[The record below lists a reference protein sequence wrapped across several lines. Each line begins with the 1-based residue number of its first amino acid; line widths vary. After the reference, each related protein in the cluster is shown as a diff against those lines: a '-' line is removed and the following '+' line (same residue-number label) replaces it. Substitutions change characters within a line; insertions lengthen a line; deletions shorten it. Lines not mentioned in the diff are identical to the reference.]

1 MSAPVPPPA
10 PFRPHYWRVWL
21 MFLKVSLS
29 REMIFRWNFLIE
41 VVTTCF
47 WISAQLLLFQII
59 FGHVSKIRDWSQPE
73 YYGFMATGMLIN
85 AFVEM
90 LFMPNCANLSEQIR
104 TGNLD
109 FAIVKPIDTQ
119 FLVSFQTVDMS
130 LLAQVAVS
138 LGLLAYSVI
147 QSHVTVT
154 IGSVF
159 MYAFLVV
166 VAVGFF
172 YGMMIALASAAVFMG
187 RNQGLYDFW
196 FYVTSFARY
205 PGDMYRQ
212 GGLVGEVFWFGFSF
226 IIPILLVVTVPSRMF
241 LQKSLTPNSGVM
253 FIAPALTAVCLW
265 GSRKIFLWSLS
276 HYRSASS

>member
-1 MSAPVPPPA
+1 MSVPVPPST
-10 PFRPHYWRVWL
+10 PFRPRYWRVWL
-21 MFLKVSLS
+21 MFLKVSLA

-47 WISAQLLLFQII
+47 WIAAQLLLFQII
-59 FGHVSKIRDWSQPE
+59 FGHVKHIGDWSQPE

-109 FAIVKPIDTQ
+109 FALVKPIDTQ
-119 FLVSFQTVDMS
+119 FFVSFQTVDMS

-138 LGLLAYSVI
+138 LGLLAYSVTA
-147 QSHVTVT
+147 SHVTVT
-154 IGSVF
+154 LVSAV
-159 MYAFLVV
+159 MYLFLVA

-212 GGLVGEVFWFGFSF
+212 GAVGEFFWFGFSF
-226 IIPILLVVTVPSRMF
+226 IIPILLVVTVPSRVF
-241 LQKSLTPNSGVM
+241 LQKSLSANGWVLV
-253 FIAPALTAVCLW
+253 IAPVLTALTLW
-265 GSRKIFLWSLS
+265 GSRRVFLWSLS

>member
-1 MSAPVPPPA
+1 MSEPISPA
-10 PFRPHYWRVWL
+10 KPFRPRYWRVWL

-29 REMIFRWNFLIE
+29 REMIFRMNFLIE

-47 WISAQLLLFQII
+47 WIAAQLLLFQII
-59 FGHVSKIRDWSQPE
+59 FGHVKHIRDWSQSE

-109 FAIVKPIDTQ
+109 FALVKPIDTQ
-119 FLVSFQTVDMS
+119 FFVSFQTVDMS

-138 LGLLAYSVI
+138 LGLLAYSVTA
-147 QSHVTVT
+147 SHVTVT
-154 IGSVF
+154 LVSAL
-159 MYAFLVV
+159 MYLFLVA

-212 GGLVGEVFWFGFSF
+212 GAVGEIFWFGFSF
-226 IIPILLVVTVPSRMF
+226 IIPILLVVTVPSRLF
-241 LQKSLTPNSGVM
+241 LQKSLSPNWLVLV
-253 FIAPALTAVCLW
+253 IAPVLTALTLW
-265 GSRKIFLWSLS
+265 GSRRVFLWSLS

>member
-1 MSAPVPPPA
+1 MSEPNPPEK
-10 PFRPHYWRVWL
+10 PFRPRYWRVWL

-29 REMIFRWNFLIE
+29 REMIFRLNFLIE

-47 WISAQLLLFQII
+47 WIAAQLLLFQII
-59 FGHVSKIRDWSQPE
+59 FGHVKHIRDWSQPE

-109 FAIVKPIDTQ
+109 FALVKPIDTQ
-119 FLVSFQTVDMS
+119 FFVSFQTVDMS

-138 LGLLAYSVI
+138 LGLLAYSVTA
-147 QSHVTVT
+147 SDVTVT
-154 IGSVF
+154 LVSAL
-159 MYAFLVV
+159 MYVFLVA

-212 GGLVGEVFWFGFSF
+212 GFVGEIFWFGFSF
-226 IIPILLVVTVPSRMF
+226 IIPILLVVTVPSRVL
-241 LQKSLTPNSGVM
+241 LQKSLSPNGWVVV
-253 FIAPALTAVCLW
+253 IAPVLTALTLW
-265 GSRKIFLWSLS
+265 GSRRVFLWSLS

>member
-1 MSAPVPPPA
+1 MSVPAPPSK

-29 REMIFRWNFLIE
+29 REMIFRMNFLIE

-47 WISAQLLLFQII
+47 WIAAQLLLFQII
-59 FGHVSKIRDWSQPE
+59 FGHVDKIRDWSQPE

-109 FAIVKPIDTQ
+109 FALVKPIDTQ
-119 FLVSFQTVDMS
+119 FFVSFQTVDMS

-138 LGLLAYSVI
+138 LGLLAYSVTA
-147 QSHVTVT
+147 SHVTVT
-154 IGSVF
+154 LVSAV
-159 MYAFLVV
+159 MYLFLVA

-205 PGDMYRQ
+205 PGDLYRQ
-212 GGLVGEVFWFGFSF
+212 GAVGEIFWFGFSF
-226 IIPILLVVTVPSRMF
+226 VIPILLVVTVPSRVF
-241 LQKSLTPNSGVM
+241 LQKSLSPNWGVLV
-253 FIAPALTAVCLW
+253 IAPALTALTLW
-265 GSRKIFLWSLS
+265 GSRRVFLWSLS

>member
-1 MSAPVPPPA
+1 MSVPVSPPA
-10 PFRPHYWRVWL
+10 PFRPRYWRVWL

-47 WISAQLLLFQII
+47 WIAAQLLLFQII
-59 FGHVSKIRDWSQPE
+59 FGHVKHIRDWSQPE

-109 FAIVKPIDTQ
+109 FALVKPIDTQ
-119 FLVSFQTVDMS
+119 FFVSFQTVDMS

-138 LGLLAYSVI
+138 LGLLGYSVTA
-147 QSHVTVT
+147 SGVTVT
-154 IGSVF
+154 LVSAV
-159 MYAFLVV
+159 MYLFLVA

-212 GGLVGEVFWFGFSF
+212 GAIGEVFWFGFSF
-226 IIPILLVVTVPSRMF
+226 IIPILLVVTVPSRVF
-241 LQKSLTPNSGVM
+241 LRKALIPNGWVLV
-253 FIAPALTAVCLW
+253 IAPALTAITLW
-265 GSRKIFLWSLS
+265 GSRRVFLWSLS

>member
-1 MSAPVPPPA
+1 
-10 PFRPHYWRVWL
+10 
-21 MFLKVSLS
+21 
-29 REMIFRWNFLIE
+29 MIFRWHFLIE

-47 WISAQLLLFQII
+47 WIAAQMLLFEII
-59 FGHVSKIRDWSQPE
+59 YGKVPTISDWTKPE
-73 YYGFMATGMLIN
+73 YYGFMATGMLVN

-109 FAIVKPIDTQ
+109 FALVKPIDTQ

-130 LLAQVAVS
+130 LLAQVVVS
-138 LGLLAYSVI
+138 LGLLTYSVV
-147 QSHVTVT
+147 QTHVTVT
-154 IGSVF
+154 IGSAL
-159 MYAFLVV
+159 MYAFLVL

-172 YGMMIALASAAVFMG
+172 YSMMIALASAAVFMG

-205 PGDMYRQ
+205 PGDVYRQ
-212 GGLVGEVFWFGFSF
+212 GLAGEIFWFGFSF
-226 IIPILLVVTVPSRMF
+226 VIPILLVVTVPSRMF
-241 LQKSLTPNSGVM
+241 LNKALTPNSWV
-253 FIAPALTAVCLW
+253 ILLAPAMTAVSLW
-265 GSRKIFLWSLS
+265 GSRKVFQWSLS

>member
-1 MSAPVPPPA
+1 MSELPPPTKS
-10 PFRPHYWRVWL
+10 FRPRYWRVWL

-29 REMIFRWNFLIE
+29 REMIFRLNFLIE

-47 WISAQLLLFQII
+47 WIAAQLLLFQII
-59 FGHVSKIRDWSQPE
+59 FGHVKHIRDWSQPE

-119 FLVSFQTVDMS
+119 FFVSFQTVDMS

-138 LGLLAYSVI
+138 LGLLAYSVTA
-147 QSHVTVT
+147 SHVTVT
-154 IGSVF
+154 LVSALIYF
-159 MYAFLVV
+159 FLVA

-212 GGLVGEVFWFGFSF
+212 GFVGEMFWFGFSF
-226 IIPILLVVTVPSRMF
+226 IIPILLVVTVPSRVF
-241 LQKSLTPNSGVM
+241 LQKELSPNGWVIL
-253 FIAPALTAVCLW
+253 IAPVLTALCLW
-265 GSRKIFLWSLS
+265 GSRKIFIWSLS

>member
-1 MSAPVPPPA
+1 MSEPNSPA
-10 PFRPHYWRVWL
+10 KPFRPRYWRVWL
-21 MFLKVSLS
+21 MFLKVSLA
-29 REMIFRWNFLIE
+29 REMIFRLNFLIE
-41 VVTTCF
+41 IVTTCF
-47 WISAQLLLFQII
+47 WIAAQLLLFKII
-59 FGHVSKIRDWSQPE
+59 FGHVKHIRDWSQPE

-119 FLVSFQTVDMS
+119 FFVSFQTVDMS

-138 LGLLAYSVI
+138 LGLLAYSVTAS
-147 QSHVTVT
+147 QVTVT
-154 IGSVF
+154 LVSAL
-159 MYAFLVV
+159 MYVFLVA

-212 GGLVGEVFWFGFSF
+212 GYVGEIFWFGFSF
-226 IIPILLVVTVPSRMF
+226 IIPILLVVTVPSRVF
-241 LQKSLTPNSGVM
+241 LQKSLSPNGWVVV
-253 FIAPALTAVCLW
+253 IAPVLTALTLW
-265 GSRKIFLWSLS
+265 GSRRVFLWSLS

>member
-1 MSAPVPPPA
+1 MSEPNPPA
-10 PFRPHYWRVWL
+10 KPFRPRYWRVWL

-29 REMIFRWNFLIE
+29 REMIFRLNFLIE

-47 WISAQLLLFQII
+47 WIAAQLLLFQII

-109 FAIVKPIDTQ
+109 FALVKPIDTQ
-119 FLVSFQTVDMS
+119 FFVSFQTVDMS

-138 LGLLAYSVI
+138 LGLLAYSVTA
-147 QSHVTVT
+147 SHVTVT
-154 IGSVF
+154 LVSAL
-159 MYAFLVV
+159 MYVFLVA

-212 GGLVGEVFWFGFSF
+212 GFVGEIFWFGFSF
-226 IIPILLVVTVPSRMF
+226 IIPILLVVTVPSRVF
-241 LQKSLTPNSGVM
+241 LQKSLSPNGWVVV
-253 FIAPALTAVCLW
+253 IAPVLTALTLW
-265 GSRKIFLWSLS
+265 GSRRVFLWSLS

>member
-1 MSAPVPPPA
+1 
-10 PFRPHYWRVWL
+10 

-41 VVTTCF
+41 VVTNCF
-47 WISAQLLLFQII
+47 WIAAQLLLFQII
-59 FGHVSKIRDWSQPE
+59 FGHVKQIRDWSQPE

-109 FAIVKPIDTQ
+109 FVLVKPIDSQ

-130 LLAQVAVS
+130 LLAQIAVS
-138 LGLLAYSVI
+138 LGLLAYSVTA
-147 QSHVTVT
+147 SGVTVT
-154 IGSVF
+154 LVSAL
-159 MYAFLVV
+159 MYAFLVA
-166 VAVGFF
+166 VAVAFF
-172 YGMMIALASAAVFMG
+172 YSMMIALASAAVFMG

-212 GGLVGEVFWFGFSF
+212 GFVGEIFWFGFSF
-226 IIPILLVVTVPSRMF
+226 VIPILLVVTVPSRVF
-241 LQKSLTPNSGVM
+241 LQKSLIPNNNWVVV
-253 FIAPALTAVCLW
+253 IAPVMTALCLW

>member
-1 MSAPVPPPA
+1 MSESNPPP
-10 PFRPHYWRVWL
+10 PQFRPRYWRVWL

-41 VVTTCF
+41 VVTTCC
-47 WISAQLLLFQII
+47 WIAAQLLLFQII
-59 FGHVSKIRDWSQPE
+59 FGHVKHIRDWSQPE

-119 FLVSFQTVDMS
+119 FLVSFQTVDIS

-138 LGLLAYSVI
+138 FGLLAYSVTAS
-147 QSHVTVT
+147 QVSVTLV
-154 IGSVF
+154 SAL
-159 MYAFLVV
+159 MYLLLVA

-212 GGLVGEVFWFGFSF
+212 GFVGEIFWFGFSF
-226 IIPILLVVTVPSRMF
+226 IIPILLVVTVPSRLF
-241 LQKSLTPNSGVM
+241 LQKSLSPNWGVLV
-253 FIAPALTAVCLW
+253 IAPVLTALTLW
-265 GSRKIFLWSLS
+265 GSRRVFLWSLS

>member
-1 MSAPVPPPA
+1 MSEPNPPA
-10 PFRPHYWRVWL
+10 KPFRPRYWRVWL

-29 REMIFRWNFLIE
+29 REMIFRLNFLIE

-47 WISAQLLLFQII
+47 WIAAQLLLFQII

-109 FAIVKPIDTQ
+109 FALVKPIDTQ
-119 FLVSFQTVDMS
+119 FFVSFQTVDMS

-138 LGLLAYSVI
+138 LGLLAYSVTA
-147 QSHVTVT
+147 SHVTVT
-154 IGSVF
+154 LVSAL
-159 MYAFLVV
+159 MYVFLVA

-212 GGLVGEVFWFGFSF
+212 GYVGEIFWFGFSF
-226 IIPILLVVTVPSRMF
+226 IIPILLVVTVPSRVF
-241 LQKSLTPNSGVM
+241 LQKSLSPNGWVVV
-253 FIAPALTAVCLW
+253 IAPVLTALTLW
-265 GSRKIFLWSLS
+265 GSRRVFLWSLS

>member
-1 MSAPVPPPA
+1 
-10 PFRPHYWRVWL
+10 
-21 MFLKVSLS
+21 
-29 REMIFRWNFLIE
+29 
-41 VVTTCF
+41 
-47 WISAQLLLFQII
+47 
-59 FGHVSKIRDWSQPE
+59 
-73 YYGFMATGMLIN
+73 MLVN

-90 LFMPNCANLSEQIR
+90 LFMPNCANFSEQIR

-109 FAIVKPIDTQ
+109 FALVKPIDTQ

-130 LLAQVAVS
+130 LLAQVVVS
-138 LGLLAYSVI
+138 LGLLAYSVT

-154 IGSVF
+154 LGSTI

-172 YGMMIALASAAVFMG
+172 YSMMIALASAAVFMG

-205 PGDMYRQ
+205 PGDLYRQ
-212 GGLVGEVFWFGFSF
+212 GGLAGEIFWFGFSF
-226 IIPILLVVTVPSRMF
+226 VIPILLVVTVPSRMY
-241 LQKSLTPNSGVM
+241 LNKALTPNSWV
-253 FIAPALTAVCLW
+253 IVLVTVITAFTLW
-265 GSRKIFLWSLS
+265 GSRKVFQWSLS

>member
-1 MSAPVPPPA
+1 MSEPNLPVK
-10 PFRPHYWRVWL
+10 PFRPRYWRVWL

-47 WISAQLLLFQII
+47 WIAAQLLLFQII

-119 FLVSFQTVDMS
+119 FFVSFQTVDMS

-138 LGLLAYSVI
+138 LGLLAYSVTAS
-147 QSHVTVT
+147 QVTVT
-154 IGSVF
+154 LVSALV
-159 MYAFLVV
+159 YVFLVA

-212 GGLVGEVFWFGFSF
+212 GFVGEIFWFGFSF
-226 IIPILLVVTVPSRMF
+226 IIPILLVVTVPSRVF
-241 LQKSLTPNSGVM
+241 LRKELSPNGWVIL
-253 FIAPALTAVCLW
+253 IAPILTALCLW
-265 GSRKIFLWSLS
+265 GSRRIFLWSLS

>member
-1 MSAPVPPPA
+1 
-10 PFRPHYWRVWL
+10 

>member
-1 MSAPVPPPA
+1 MSVPVPPST
-10 PFRPHYWRVWL
+10 PFRPRYWRVWL
-21 MFLKVSLS
+21 MFLKVSLA

-47 WISAQLLLFQII
+47 WIAAQLLLFQII
-59 FGHVSKIRDWSQPE
+59 FGHVKHIGDWSQPE

-109 FAIVKPIDTQ
+109 FALVKPIDTQ
-119 FLVSFQTVDMS
+119 FFVSFQTVDMS

-138 LGLLAYSVI
+138 LGLLAYSVTA
-147 QSHVTVT
+147 SHVTVT
-154 IGSVF
+154 LVSAV
-159 MYAFLVV
+159 MYLFLVA

-212 GGLVGEVFWFGFSF
+212 GAVGEFFWFGFSF
-226 IIPILLVVTVPSRMF
+226 IIPILLVVTVPSRVF
-241 LQKSLTPNSGVM
+241 LQKSLSPNWGVLV
-253 FIAPALTAVCLW
+253 IAPALTALTLW
-265 GSRKIFLWSLS
+265 GSRRVFLWSLS

>member
-1 MSAPVPPPA
+1 MSEPNPPA
-10 PFRPHYWRVWL
+10 KPFRPRYWRVWL

-29 REMIFRWNFLIE
+29 REMIFRLNFLIE

-47 WISAQLLLFQII
+47 WIAAQLLLFQII
-59 FGHVSKIRDWSQPE
+59 FGYVSKIRDWSQPE

-119 FLVSFQTVDMS
+119 FFVSFQTVDIS

-138 LGLLAYSVI
+138 LGLLVYSVTA
-147 QSHVTVT
+147 SHVTVT
-154 IGSVF
+154 LVSALV
-159 MYAFLVV
+159 YLFLVA

-212 GGLVGEVFWFGFSF
+212 GVVGEIFWFGFSF
-226 IIPILLVVTVPSRMF
+226 VIPILLVVTVPSRVL
-241 LQKSLTPNSGVM
+241 LQKLLSPNGWVIV
-253 FIAPALTAVCLW
+253 IAPVLTALTLW
-265 GSRKIFLWSLS
+265 GSRRVFLWSLS

>member
-1 MSAPVPPPA
+1 MPA
-10 PFRPHYWRVWL
+10 DAKRPFRPNYLRVWL
-21 MFLKVSLS
+21 TFLKVSLS
-29 REMIFRWNFLIE
+29 REMIFRMNFLIE

-47 WISAQLLLFQII
+47 WIAAQLLLFQII
-59 FGHVSKIRDWSQPE
+59 FGHVTKIRDWTQAE

-109 FAIVKPIDTQ
+109 FALVKPIDPQ
-119 FLVSFQTVDMS
+119 FLVSFQTIDVS

-138 LGLLAYSVI
+138 IGLLGYSLSASAV
-147 QSHVTVT
+147 SLTVT
-154 IGSVF
+154 SVVL
-159 MYAFLVV
+159 YLFLVA
-166 VAVGFF
+166 VAVAFF

-205 PGDMYRQ
+205 PGDVYRQ
-212 GGLVGEVFWFGFSF
+212 GLVGEFFWFGFSF
-226 IIPILLVVTVPSRMF
+226 VIPILLVVTVPSRVV
-241 LQKSLTPNSGVM
+241 LQKTLSPNPWVIVVAPLTT
-253 FIAPALTAVCLW
+253 ALCLW
-265 GSRKIFLWSLS
+265 GSRRIFNWSLS

>member
-1 MSAPVPPPA
+1 MSETILPA
-10 PFRPHYWRVWL
+10 KPFRPRYWRVWL

-47 WISAQLLLFQII
+47 WIAAQLLLFQII
-59 FGHVSKIRDWSQPE
+59 FGHVSNIGDWSQSE

-109 FAIVKPIDTQ
+109 FALVKPIDTQ
-119 FLVSFQTVDMS
+119 FFVSFQTVDMS

-138 LGLLAYSVI
+138 LGLLAYSVTA
-147 QSHVTVT
+147 SHVTVT
-154 IGSVF
+154 LISVL
-159 MYAFLVV
+159 MYLFLVA

-212 GGLVGEVFWFGFSF
+212 GAVGEIFWFGFSF
-226 IIPILLVVTVPSRMF
+226 VIPILLVVTVPSRLF
-241 LQKSLTPNSGVM
+241 LQKSLSPNWGVLV
-253 FIAPALTAVCLW
+253 IAPVLTALTLW
-265 GSRKIFLWSLS
+265 GSRRVFLWSLS

>member
-1 MSAPVPPPA
+1 MSPSSPAA
-10 PFRPHYWRVWL
+10 PFRPRYGRVWL

-47 WISAQLLLFQII
+47 WIAAQLLLFQII
-59 FGHVSKIRDWSQPE
+59 FGHVSTIRDWTQSE

-119 FLVSFQTVDMS
+119 FFVSFQTVDMS

-138 LGLLAYSVI
+138 LGLLAYSVTA
-147 QSHVTVT
+147 SHVTVT
-154 IGSVF
+154 LFSAV
-159 MYAFLVV
+159 MYLFLVA

-212 GGLVGEVFWFGFSF
+212 GAVGQIFWFGFSF
-226 IIPILLVVTVPSRMF
+226 IIPILLVVTVPSRVL
-241 LQKSLTPNSGVM
+241 LQKSLSANGWVLV
-253 FIAPALTAVCLW
+253 IAPVLTALTLW
-265 GSRKIFLWSLS
+265 GSRRVFLWSLS

>member
-1 MSAPVPPPA
+1 MSAPAPSPA

-21 MFLKVSLS
+21 TFLKVSLS
-29 REMIFRWNFLIE
+29 REMIFRWHFLIE

-47 WISAQLLLFQII
+47 WIAAQLLLFEII
-59 FGHVSKIRDWSQPE
+59 YGRVTTIRDWTRTE
-73 YYGFMATGMLIN
+73 YFGFMATGMLIN

-90 LFMPNCANLSEQIR
+90 LFMPNCASFSEQIR

-109 FAIVKPIDTQ
+109 FALVKPIDTQ

-130 LLAQVAVS
+130 LLAQIFVS
-138 LGLLAYSVI
+138 LGLLAYSVV
-147 QSHVTVT
+147 QSQVTVT
-154 IGSVF
+154 LGSAV
-159 MYAFLVV
+159 MYAFLVL

-172 YGMMIALASAAVFMG
+172 YSMMIALASAAVFMG

-205 PGDMYRQ
+205 PGDVYRQ
-212 GGLVGEVFWFGFSF
+212 GVAGEIFWFGFSF
-226 IIPILLVVTVPSRMF
+226 VIPILLVVTVPSRMF
-241 LQKSLTPNSGVM
+241 LNKALTPNSWV
-253 FIAPALTAVCLW
+253 ILLAPAMTAVSLW
-265 GSRKIFLWSLS
+265 GSRKVFQWSLS

>member
-1 MSAPVPPPA
+1 MSEPNPPA
-10 PFRPHYWRVWL
+10 KPFRPRYWRVWL

-29 REMIFRWNFLIE
+29 REMIFRLNFLIE

-47 WISAQLLLFQII
+47 WIAAQLLLFQII
-59 FGHVSKIRDWSQPE
+59 FGYVSKIRDWSQPE

-119 FLVSFQTVDMS
+119 FFVSFQTVDIS

-138 LGLLAYSVI
+138 LGLLVYSVTA
-147 QSHVTVT
+147 SHVTVT
-154 IGSVF
+154 LVSVLVY
-159 MYAFLVV
+159 MFLVA

-212 GGLVGEVFWFGFSF
+212 GVVGEVFWFGFSF
-226 IIPILLVVTVPSRMF
+226 VIPILLVVTVPSRVL
-241 LQKSLTPNSGVM
+241 LQKLLSPNGWVIV
-253 FIAPALTAVCLW
+253 IAPVLTVLTLW
-265 GSRKIFLWSLS
+265 GSRKVFLWSLS
-276 HYRSASS
+276 HYGSASS

>member
-1 MSAPVPPPA
+1 MSEPNPPA
-10 PFRPHYWRVWL
+10 KPFRPRYWRVWL

-29 REMIFRWNFLIE
+29 REMIFRLNFLIE

-47 WISAQLLLFQII
+47 WIAAQLLLFQII
-59 FGHVSKIRDWSQPE
+59 FGHVKHIRDWSQPE

-109 FAIVKPIDTQ
+109 FALVKPIDTQ
-119 FLVSFQTVDMS
+119 FFVSFQTVDMS

-138 LGLLAYSVI
+138 LGLLAYSVTA
-147 QSHVTVT
+147 SHVTVT
-154 IGSVF
+154 LVSAL
-159 MYAFLVV
+159 MYVFLVA

-212 GGLVGEVFWFGFSF
+212 GFVGEIFWFGFSF
-226 IIPILLVVTVPSRMF
+226 IIPILLVVTVPSRVF
-241 LQKSLTPNSGVM
+241 LQKSLSPNGWVVV
-253 FIAPALTAVCLW
+253 IAPVLTALTLW
-265 GSRKIFLWSLS
+265 GSRRVFLWSLS

>member
-1 MSAPVPPPA
+1 MSESNPPPP
-10 PFRPHYWRVWL
+10 PFRPRYWRVWL

-41 VVTTCF
+41 VVTTCC
-47 WISAQLLLFQII
+47 WIAAQLLLFQII
-59 FGHVSKIRDWSQPE
+59 FGHVKHIRDWSQPE

-119 FLVSFQTVDMS
+119 FLVSFQTVDIS

-138 LGLLAYSVI
+138 FGLLAYSVTAS
-147 QSHVTVT
+147 QVSVTLV
-154 IGSVF
+154 SAL
-159 MYAFLVV
+159 MYLLLVA

-212 GGLVGEVFWFGFSF
+212 GFVGEIFWFGFSF
-226 IIPILLVVTVPSRMF
+226 IIPILLVVTVPSRLF
-241 LQKSLTPNSGVM
+241 LQKSLSPNWGVLV
-253 FIAPALTAVCLW
+253 IAPVLTALTLW
-265 GSRKIFLWSLS
+265 GSRRVFLWSLS

>member
-1 MSAPVPPPA
+1 MSVPAPPSK

-29 REMIFRWNFLIE
+29 REMIFRMNFLIE

-47 WISAQLLLFQII
+47 WIAAQLLLFQII
-59 FGHVSKIRDWSQPE
+59 FGHVDKIRDWSQPE

-109 FAIVKPIDTQ
+109 FALVKPIDTQ
-119 FLVSFQTVDMS
+119 FFVSFQTVDMS

-138 LGLLAYSVI
+138 LGLLGYSVTA
-147 QSHVTVT
+147 SGVTVT
-154 IGSVF
+154 LVSAV
-159 MYAFLVV
+159 MYLFLVA

-212 GGLVGEVFWFGFSF
+212 GAIGEVFWFGFSF
-226 IIPILLVVTVPSRMF
+226 IIPILLVVTVPSRVF
-241 LQKSLTPNSGVM
+241 LRKALIPNGWVLV
-253 FIAPALTAVCLW
+253 IAPALTAITLW
-265 GSRKIFLWSLS
+265 GSRRVFLWSLS

>member
-1 MSAPVPPPA
+1 MSATPPPRT

-130 LLAQVAVS
+130 LLAQIAVS
-138 LGLLAYSVI
+138 LGLLAYSVT

-154 IGSVF
+154 LGSVC
-159 MYAFLVV
+159 MYAFLIV

-212 GGLVGEVFWFGFSF
+212 GGLAGEIFWFGFSF
-226 IIPILLVVTVPSRMF
+226 VIPILLVVTVPSRMF
-241 LQKSLTPNSGVM
+241 LQKSLTPNSWVIV
-253 FIAPALTAVCLW
+253 IAPLMTALCLW
-265 GSRKIFLWSLS
+265 ASRKIFLWSLS

>member
-1 MSAPVPPPA
+1 MSESNPPPQ
-10 PFRPHYWRVWL
+10 PFRPRYWRVWL
-21 MFLKVSLS
+21 MFLKVSLA

-41 VVTTCF
+41 VVTTCC
-47 WISAQLLLFQII
+47 WIAAQLLLFQII
-59 FGHVSKIRDWSQPE
+59 FGHVKHIRDWSQSE

-109 FAIVKPIDTQ
+109 FALVKPIDTQ
-119 FLVSFQTVDMS
+119 FFVSFQTVDMS

-138 LGLLAYSVI
+138 LGLLAYSVTA
-147 QSHVTVT
+147 SHVTVT
-154 IGSVF
+154 LVSAL
-159 MYAFLVV
+159 MYLFLVA

-212 GGLVGEVFWFGFSF
+212 GAVGEIFWFGFSF
-226 IIPILLVVTVPSRMF
+226 IIPILLVVTVPSRLF
-241 LQKSLTPNSGVM
+241 LEKSLSPNWGVLV
-253 FIAPALTAVCLW
+253 IAPVLTAITLW
-265 GSRKIFLWSLS
+265 GSRRVFLWSLS

>member
-1 MSAPVPPPA
+1 
-10 PFRPHYWRVWL
+10 

-47 WISAQLLLFQII
+47 WIAAQLLLFQII
-59 FGHVSKIRDWSQPE
+59 FGHVSKIRDWSQAE

-119 FLVSFQTVDMS
+119 FLVSFQTVEVS
-130 LLAQVAVS
+130 FLAQIAVS
-138 LGLLAYSVI
+138 IGLLTYSVRM
-147 QSHVTVT
+147 SHVTVT
-154 IGSVF
+154 IGSVL
-159 MYAFLVV
+159 MYVFLVA
-166 VAVGFF
+166 VAVAFF
-172 YGMMIALASAAVFMG
+172 YSMMIALASAAVFMG

-212 GGLVGEVFWFGFSF
+212 GGLAGEIFWFGFSF
-226 IIPILLVVTVPSRMF
+226 VVPILLVVTVPSRMF
-241 LQKSLTPNSGVM
+241 LQKALIPNGWVIA
-253 FIAPALTAVCLW
+253 IAPAMTGLCLW
-265 GSRKIFLWSLS
+265 GSRRIFLWSLS

>member
-1 MSAPVPPPA
+1 MSSLPTRS
-10 PFRPHYWRVWL
+10 FRPNYWRVWTS
-21 MFLKVSLS
+21 FLKVSLS
-29 REMIFRWNFLIE
+29 REMIFRMNFLIE

-47 WISAQLLLFQII
+47 WILAQLLLFQII
-59 FGHVSKIRDWSQPE
+59 FGHVTHIRDWTHAE

-104 TGNLD
+104 TGSLD
-109 FAIVKPIDTQ
+109 FVLVKPIDPQ
-119 FLVSFQTVDMS
+119 FLVSFQTIDMS

-138 LGLLAYSVI
+138 IGLLVYSI
-147 QSHVTVT
+147 ISTGVTVT
-154 IGSVF
+154 LSNLLIYV
-159 MYAFLVV
+159 FLVA
-166 VAVGFF
+166 VAVAFF

-205 PGDMYRQ
+205 PGDVYRQ
-212 GGLVGEVFWFGFSF
+212 GLVGEFFWFGFSF
-226 IIPILLVVTVPSRMF
+226 LIPILLVVTIPSRVV
-241 LQKSLTPNSGVM
+241 LQKTLTPNSWVVLV
-253 FIAPALTAVCLW
+253 APLTTGLCLW

>member
-1 MSAPVPPPA
+1 MSVPVSPPA
-10 PFRPHYWRVWL
+10 PFRPRYWRVWL
-21 MFLKVSLS
+21 MFLKVSLA

-47 WISAQLLLFQII
+47 WIAAQLLLFQII
-59 FGHVSKIRDWSQPE
+59 FGHVKHIRDWSQPE

-109 FAIVKPIDTQ
+109 FALVKPIDTQ
-119 FLVSFQTVDMS
+119 FFVSFQTVDMS

-138 LGLLAYSVI
+138 LGLLAYSVTA
-147 QSHVTVT
+147 SHVTVT
-154 IGSVF
+154 LVSAV
-159 MYAFLVV
+159 MYLFLVA

-212 GGLVGEVFWFGFSF
+212 GAVGEIFWFGFSF
-226 IIPILLVVTVPSRMF
+226 IIPILLVVTVPSRVF
-241 LQKSLTPNSGVM
+241 LQKSLSPNWGVLV
-253 FIAPALTAVCLW
+253 IAPVLTALTLW
-265 GSRKIFLWSLS
+265 GSRRVFLWSLS